1 MLVGQDMFRNG
12 ERNVPHEMYEAW
24 KDWKDLDFEGMPER
38 DSRGV
43 RVCDFK
49 IRAAVEW
56 AKETCA
62 GEDGGIVFYFHQEV
76 GRWLVEVLEASG
88 HFNGRVV
95 HAPAGD
101 VANRMLADPSNA
113 NKIVVASA
121 EAHGTGK
128 NLQYFHNMYVMQWV
142 RSAKDTEQLIGRLH
156 RQGQEADE
164 MVVATNITLPFEERN
179 LAATLNDSLYI
190 HQSTGDRQKLIYAT
204 WDPLPRIYPAAVLIE
219 AGLEASKLT
228 AKMEKAFLEK
238 FGSYAKVIP

>member
-1 MLVGQDMFRNG
+1 
-12 ERNVPHEMYEAW
+12 MYEAW
-24 KDWKDLDFEGMPER
+24 KDWKDLEFEGMPER

-49 IRAAVEW
+49 IKAAVAW
-56 AKETCA
+56 AREICMD
-62 GEDGGIVFYFHQEV
+62 GDGGILFYFHQEV
-76 GRWLVEVLEASG
+76 GRWLVEALTASG
-88 HFNGRVV
+88 LFGNRII

-101 VANRMLADPSNA
+101 VANRLLADQNNR

-128 NLQYFHNMYVMQWV
+128 NLQYFHNMYIMQWV

-164 MVVATNITLPFEERN
+164 LVVATGITLPFEERN

-204 WDPLPRIYPAAVLIE
+204 WDPLPKIYPAAVLIE
-219 AGLEASKLT
+219 AGLEAKKLSISE
-228 AKMEKAFLEK
+228 EKAFLEK
-238 FGSYAKVIP
+238 FGSYARSP